1 MWRTHK
7 TYHSIPCI
15 DTMYTVINYIIYN
28 ATIDG
33 CVQPYLYLMTF
44 EGKNWGPQ
52 MPLHLLSHVETRK
65 LPGTLES
72 RILLVPWGGH
82 APATER
88 SAPPVAPTQR
98 GCKTPASRRWTGGQ
112 TLPTPRQKFAP
123 LLSRPWHLT
132 TESQRASC
140 HLLLTTVNAHS
151 CSIGH
156 KLLWTS
162 FFVLGS
168 ADFFLFNV
176 KLWSTWHAPLKRCVG
191 FQSNSITRICYS
203 TLICSDISFQMSLTI
218 RYSTSKQKV
227 CKLFFNMAS
236 TSSIV
241 PRMHCKT
248 QSSRDRLST

>member
-1 MWRTHK
+1 
-7 TYHSIPCI
+7 
-15 DTMYTVINYIIYN
+15 
-28 ATIDG
+28 
-33 CVQPYLYLMTF
+33 
-44 EGKNWGPQ
+44 

-72 RILLVPWGGH
+72 QILLVPWGGH
-82 APATER
+82 APMTER
-88 SAPPVAPTQR
+88 SAPPGAPTRR
-98 GCKTPASRRWTGGQ
+98 GCKTPASRQWTGGQ

-140 HLLLTTVNAHS
+140 HLLLTTVKAHP

-162 FFVLGS
+162 VFYAGIS
-168 ADFFLFNV
+168 WFFLFNV
-176 KLWSTWHAPLKRCVG
+176 KLWSTWHTPLKRCVG
-191 FQSNSITRICYS
+191 FQINSITCVCYS
-203 TLICSDISFQMSLTI
+203 ASICSASSFQMPLTV

-236 TSSIV
+236 TSFIV
-241 PRMHCKT
+241 PRMHCKS
-248 QSSRDRLST
+248 QSCRDRLST